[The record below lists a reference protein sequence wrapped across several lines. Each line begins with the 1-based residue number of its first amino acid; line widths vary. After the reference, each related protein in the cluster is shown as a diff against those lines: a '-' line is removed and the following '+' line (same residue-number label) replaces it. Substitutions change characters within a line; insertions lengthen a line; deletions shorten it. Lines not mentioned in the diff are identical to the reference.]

1 MQQKRLET
9 IKFCFFLA
17 VVEQHL
23 KNAAEGGLFWVAF
36 LVWGLWRLQ
45 VACQKVL
52 ESEKK
57 CRKVLKKGQKKVKK
71 AIVY

>member
-1 MQQKRLET
+1 MVEVN
-9 IKFCFFLA
+9 FCGWFSA

-23 KNAAEGGLFWVAF
+23 KNAAEKGLFWVAF

-52 ESEKK
+52 ESAGK
-57 CRKVLKKGQKKVKK
+57 
-71 AIVY
+71 